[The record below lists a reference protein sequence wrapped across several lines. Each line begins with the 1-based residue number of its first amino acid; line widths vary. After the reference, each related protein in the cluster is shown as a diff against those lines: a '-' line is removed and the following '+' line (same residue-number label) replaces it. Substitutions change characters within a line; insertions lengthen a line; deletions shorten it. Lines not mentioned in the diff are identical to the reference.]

1 MRVHTYTPTQ
11 SLRCIWLTAYC
22 MKVMIC
28 MDTLLLFPRLSKKY
42 SRNVARECPSP
53 RSVSKK
59 NRDMSY
65 EKRACGKQSRMQAM
79 WGRQR
84 MRDEAQMS
92 NYVADNVRA
101 NRAGIKNLFQ
111 NPDGSSI
118 CVGTIPVRGHIRNV
132 HSHDGTQRKTTFFP
146 PPDHKQRPVGGM
158 SASHSSPL
166 GEGESKKLQQHLSL
180 EGRRH

>member
-28 MDTLLLFPRLSKKY
+28 MDTLLSFPRLSKKY

-146 PPDHKQRPVGGM
+146 
-158 SASHSSPL
+158 
-166 GEGESKKLQQHLSL
+166 LQTTNR
-180 EGRRH
+180 GP